1 MYVFM
6 INLDAKGDLTNGGL
20 EFKQI
25 DPAKV
30 PGNSFITGMMDTLRG
45 NIMNFVYLR
54 NDMTMIYEEVDFT
67 KTKTDGSRFFKSV
80 NAKATWF

>member
-6 INLDAKGDLTNGGL
+6 INLDTNGNLTNGGL
-20 EFKQI
+20 KFKHI

-45 NIMNFVYLR
+45 NIMNFVFLR
-54 NDMTMIYEEVDFT
+54 NDLTMIY
-67 KTKTDGSRFFKSV
+67 
-80 NAKATWF
+80 